1 MIPATK
7 KWLFLKVSSVI
18 LLPLMFWF
26 IINLVNVYDKN
37 YQDIVRFLTT
47 QPSKFLISL
56 FLVFA
61 YFFSALSISEVF
73 EDYIKDEKTK
83 NAANKVLNFF
93 AIIIPIIT
101 IFVIFNL
108 NT

>member
-7 KWLFLKVSSVI
+7 KWLFLKVSSLI

-26 IINLVNVYDKN
+26 IINLVNIYDKN
-37 YQDIVRFLTT
+37 HQDIIEFLTT

-73 EDYIKDEKTK
+73 EDYIQDEKIK
-83 NAANKVLNFF
+83 NAANKALNFF

>member
-7 KWLFLKVSSVI
+7 KWLFLKVSSLI

-26 IINLVNVYDKN
+26 IINLVNIYDKN
-37 YQDIVRFLTT
+37 YQDVVEFLTT

-73 EDYIKDEKTK
+73 EDYIQDEKIK
-83 NAANKVLNFF
+83 NAANKALNFF

>member
-7 KWLFLKVSSVI
+7 KWLFLKISSLI

-26 IINLVNVYDKN
+26 IINLVNIYDKN
-37 YQDIVRFLTT
+37 YQNIVEFLTT

-73 EDYIKDEKTK
+73 EDYIQDEKIK
-83 NAANKVLNFF
+83 NAANKALNFF

>member
-7 KWLFLKVSSVI
+7 KWLFLKVSSAI

-37 YQDIVRFLTT
+37 YQDLVEFLTT

-73 EDYIKDEKTK
+73 EDYIQDEKIK

-93 AIIIPIIT
+93 AIIIPVIT

>member
-7 KWLFLKVSSVI
+7 KWLFLKVSSLI

-26 IINLVNVYDKN
+26 IINLVNIYDKN
-37 YQDIVRFLTT
+37 YQDIVEFLTT

-73 EDYIKDEKTK
+73 EDYIQDEKIK
-83 NAANKVLNFF
+83 NAANKALNFF

-101 IFVIFNL
+101 TFVIFNL